1 MIKMY
6 SLSTSVN
13 VVPVLA
19 NNYLLTSDT
28 RTPSKPRRVSSGVA
42 TDRLRC
48 PCSSQ
53 LDVKPVD
60 QTATARR
67 SGNYEP
73 SLWDFNYI
81 QSLNSTH
88 YREER
93 HLEREVEL
101 IEQVKLLLEEE
112 MEAVQQLELV
122 DDLKNLGLS
131 YFFKDQI
138 KKILTSIYNE
148 HTCFRGNIEAEER
161 GLYFTALGFRL
172 LRQHGF
178 QVSQEVFDCFKN
190 DEGSDFKASLGDDTK
205 GLLQLYEASFL
216 LREGE
221 DTMELARQY
230 ATKFLQKKVDDD
242 HGLIDD
248 NNLMSWIRHSLEIP
262 LHWRI
267 HRLEARWFLDA
278 YATRHDMNPIILEL
292 AKLDFNIIQATQ
304 QEELKDLST
313 WWKSACLAEKL
324 PFVRDRLVESYFWAI
339 ALFEPHQYGYH
350 RKIAAKIITLITSL
364 DDVYDIY
371 GTLYELQ
378 LFTDVIQR
386 WDTESI
392 SRLPYYM
399 QLFYM
404 VLHNFVSE
412 LTYDGLKE
420 KGFITIPYLQRS
432 WADLVEAYFK
442 EANWYYNGYTPSMEE
457 YLNNAYISIGATP
470 VISQVFFTLATSI
483 DKLVTES
490 LYGYHRILRLSGM
503 LVRLPDDLGTSPF
516 EMKRGDVPKAI
527 QLYMKET
534 NATEKEAQEHVRF
547 LIREAWKEMNTAAAD
562 CPFTDDLVAVA
573 ANLGRAAQF
582 MYLDGDG
589 NHSQLH
595 QRIACLLFEPIC
607 MRNNRWEIM

>member
-1 MIKMY
+1 MSSMRIYVAIMKKP
-6 SLSTSVN
+6 SVKHVDN
-13 VVPVLA
+13 VDKKA
-19 NNYLLTSDT
+19 
-28 RTPSKPRRVSSGVA
+28 SKPSWRVSSSA
-42 TDRLRC
+42 TAGLRA
-48 PCSSQ
+48 SSSLQ
-53 LDVKPVD
+53 LDVKKPAD
-60 QTATARR
+60 EILTARR
-67 SGNYEP
+67 SGNYQP
-73 SLWDFNYI
+73 SLWDFNYL
-81 QSLNSTH
+81 QPLNTTH
-88 YREER
+88 YKEER
-93 HLEREVEL
+93 HLKREAEL
-101 IEQVKLLLEEE
+101 IEQVKMLLEEE

-131 YFFKDQI
+131 YFFEDQI
-138 KKILTSIYNE
+138 KQILTFIYNE
-148 HTCFRGNIEAEER
+148 HKCFRSNVEAEER
-161 GLYFTALGFRL
+161 DLYFTALGFRL

-190 DEGSDFKASLGDDTK
+190 EEGSDFKASLGDDTK
-205 GLLQLYEASFL
+205 GLVQLYEASFL

-221 DTMELARQY
+221 DTLELARQY
-230 ATKFLQKKVDDD
+230 ATKFLQKKVD
-242 HGLIDD
+242 HELIDDD
-248 NNLMSWIRHSLEIP
+248 NNLLSWIRHSLEIP

-267 HRLEARWFLDA
+267 QRLEARWFLDA
-278 YATRHDMNPIILEL
+278 YATRHDVNPIILEL

-304 QEELKDLST
+304 QEELKDLSR
-313 WWKSACLAEKL
+313 WWNSTCLAEKL

-371 GTLYELQ
+371 GTLDELQ
-378 LFTDVIQR
+378 LFTDAIQR

-404 VLHNFVSE
+404 VLYNFVSE
-412 LTYDGLKE
+412 LAYDGLKE

-432 WADLVEAYFK
+432 WADLVEAYLK
-442 EANWYYNGYTPSMEE
+442 EAKWFYNGYTPSMEE

-483 DKLVTES
+483 DKPVIES
-490 LYGYHRILRLSGM
+490 LYEYHRILRLSGM

-527 QLYMKET
+527 LLYMKER
-534 NATEKEAQEHVRF
+534 NATEIEAQEHVRF
-547 LIREAWKEMNTAAAD
+547 LIREAWKEMNTATAAAD
-562 CPFTDDLVAVA
+562 CPLTDDLVAAA

-595 QRIACLLFEPIC
+595 QRIASLLFEPYA
-607 MRNNRWEIM
+607 

>member
-1 MIKMY
+1 MY
-6 SLSTSVN
+6 SMRIYVAIMKKPSVKHVDN
-13 VVPVLA
+13 VDKKA
-19 NNYLLTSDT
+19 
-28 RTPSKPRRVSSGVA
+28 SKSSWCVSSSAG
-42 TDRLRC
+42 LRASS
-48 PCSSQ
+48 SSQ
-53 LDVKPVD
+53 LDVKKPAD
-60 QTATARR
+60 EILTARR
-67 SGNYEP
+67 SGNYQP
-73 SLWDFNYI
+73 SLWDFNYL
-81 QSLNSTH
+81 QSLNTTH
-88 YREER
+88 YKEER
-93 HLEREVEL
+93 HLKREAEL
-101 IEQVKLLLEEE
+101 IEQVKMLLDEE
-112 MEAVQQLELV
+112 MGAVQKLDLV

-131 YFFKDQI
+131 YFFEDQI
-138 KKILTSIYNE
+138 KQILTFIYNE
-148 HTCFRGNIEAEER
+148 HECFRSNVEAKER
-161 GLYFTALGFRL
+161 DLYFTALGFRL

-190 DEGSDFKASLGDDTK
+190 EEGSDFKASLGDDTK

-221 DTMELARQY
+221 DTLELARQY
-230 ATKFLQKKVDDD
+230 ATKFLQKKVD
-242 HGLIDD
+242 HELIDD
-248 NNLMSWIRHSLEIP
+248 DSNLLSWIRHSLEIP

-267 HRLEARWFLDA
+267 QRLEERWFLDA
-278 YATRHDMNPIILEL
+278 YATRHDVNPIILEL

-304 QEELKDLST
+304 QEELKDLSR
-313 WWKSACLAEKL
+313 WWNSTCLAEKL

-371 GTLYELQ
+371 GTLDELQ
-378 LFTDVIQR
+378 LFTDAIQR

-404 VLHNFVSE
+404 VLYNFVSE
-412 LTYDGLKE
+412 LAYDGLKE

-432 WADLVEAYFK
+432 WADLVEAYLK
-442 EANWYYNGYTPSMEE
+442 EAKWFYNGYTPSMEE

-483 DKLVTES
+483 DKPVIES
-490 LYGYHRILRLSGM
+490 LYEYHRILRLSGM

-527 QLYMKET
+527 QLYMKAR
-534 NATEKEAQEHVRF
+534 NATEIEAQEHVRF
-547 LIREAWKEMNTAAAD
+547 LIREAWKQMNTATAAAD
-562 CPFTDDLVAVA
+562 CPFTDDLVAAA

-595 QRIACLLFEPIC
+595 QRIACLLFEPYA
-607 MRNNRWEIM
+607 

>member
-1 MIKMY
+1 MKKP
-6 SLSTSVN
+6 SVKHVDNVDKKASKLSW
-13 VVPVLA
+13 
-19 NNYLLTSDT
+19 
-28 RTPSKPRRVSSGVA
+28 RVSSSA
-42 TDRLRC
+42 TAGLRA
-48 PCSSQ
+48 SSSLQ
-53 LDVKPVD
+53 LDVKKPAD
-60 QTATARR
+60 EILTARR
-67 SGNYEP
+67 SGNYQP
-73 SLWDFNYI
+73 SLWDFNYL
-81 QSLNSTH
+81 QSLNTTH
-88 YREER
+88 YKEER
-93 HLEREVEL
+93 HLKREAEL
-101 IEQVKLLLEEE
+101 IEQVKMLLDEE
-112 MEAVQQLELV
+112 MEAVQKLDLV

-131 YFFKDQI
+131 YFFEDQI
-138 KKILTSIYNE
+138 KQILKFIYNE
-148 HTCFRGNIEAEER
+148 HECFRSNVEAKER
-161 GLYFTALGFRL
+161 DLYFTALGFRL

-190 DEGSDFKASLGDDTK
+190 EEGSDFKASLGDDTK

-221 DTMELARQY
+221 DTLELARQY
-230 ATKFLQKKVDDD
+230 ATKFLQKKVD
-242 HGLIDD
+242 HELIDD
-248 NNLMSWIRHSLEIP
+248 DSNLLSWIRHSLEIP

-267 HRLEARWFLDA
+267 QRLEARWFLDA
-278 YATRHDMNPIILEL
+278 YATRHDVNPIILEL

-304 QEELKDLST
+304 QEELKDLSST
-313 WWKSACLAEKL
+313 CLAEKL

-371 GTLYELQ
+371 GTLDELQ
-378 LFTDVIQR
+378 LFTDAIQR

-404 VLHNFVSE
+404 VLYNFVSE
-412 LTYDGLKE
+412 LAYDSLKE

-432 WADLVEAYFK
+432 WADLVVAYLK
-442 EANWYYNGYTPSMEE
+442 EAKWFYNGYTPSMEE

-483 DKLVTES
+483 DKPVIES
-490 LYGYHRILRLSGM
+490 LYEYHRILRLSGM
-503 LVRLPDDLGTSPF
+503 LVRLPDDLGTSS
-516 EMKRGDVPKAI
+516 MKRGDVPKTI
-527 QLYMKET
+527 ELYMKER
-534 NATEKEAQEHVRF
+534 NATEIEAQEHVRF
-547 LIREAWKEMNTAAAD
+547 LIREAWKEMNTATAAAD
-562 CPFTDDLVAVA
+562 CPFTDDLVAAA

-595 QRIACLLFEPIC
+595 QRIASLLFEQYA
-607 MRNNRWEIM
+607 

>member
-1 MIKMY
+1 MKKPSAKHVDNVDKKASKPSWRV
-6 SLSTSVN
+6 SLS
-13 VVPVLA
+13 
-19 NNYLLTSDT
+19 
-28 RTPSKPRRVSSGVA
+28 SSAG
-42 TDRLRC
+42 LRA
-48 PCSSQ
+48 SSSLQ
-53 LDVKPVD
+53 LDVKKPAD
-60 QTATARR
+60 DEILTARR
-67 SGNYEP
+67 SGNYQP
-73 SLWDFNYI
+73 SLWDFNYL
-81 QSLNSTH
+81 QSLNTTQ
-88 YREER
+88 YKEVR
-93 HLEREVEL
+93 HLKREAEL
-101 IEQVKLLLEEE
+101 IEQVKMLLEEE

-131 YFFKDQI
+131 YFFEDQI
-138 KKILTSIYNE
+138 KQILTFIYNE
-148 HTCFRGNIEAEER
+148 HKCFHSNSIIEAEEIR
-161 GLYFTALGFRL
+161 DLYFTALGFRL

-190 DEGSDFKASLGDDTK
+190 EEGSDFKARLGDDTK

-221 DTMELARQY
+221 DTLELARQY
-230 ATKFLQKKVDDD
+230 ATKFLQKKVDHD
-242 HGLIDD
+242 LIDD
-248 NNLMSWIRHSLEIP
+248 NNLLSWILHSLEIP

-267 HRLEARWFLDA
+267 QRLEARWFLDA
-278 YATRHDMNPIILEL
+278 YATRRDMNQIILEL

-304 QEELKDLST
+304 QEELKDLSST
-313 WWKSACLAEKL
+313 CLAEKL

-350 RKIAAKIITLITSL
+350 RKVAAKIITLITSL

-371 GTLYELQ
+371 GTLDELQ
-378 LFTDVIQR
+378 LFTDAIQR

-404 VLHNFVSE
+404 VLYNFVSE
-412 LTYDGLKE
+412 LAYDGLKE

-432 WADLVEAYFK
+432 WADLVEAYLK
-442 EANWYYNGYTPSMEE
+442 EAKWFYNGYTPSMEE

-483 DKLVTES
+483 DKPVIDS
-490 LYGYHRILRLSGM
+490 LYEYHRILRLSGM
-503 LVRLPDDLGTSPF
+503 LVRLPDDLGTSP
-516 EMKRGDVPKAI
+516 MKRGDVPKAI
-527 QLYMKET
+527 QLYMKER
-534 NATEKEAQEHVRF
+534 NATEIEAQEHVSF
-547 LIREAWKEMNTAAAD
+547 LIREAWKEMNTATAAAD
-562 CPFTDDLVAVA
+562 CPFTDDLVVAA

-595 QRIACLLFEPIC
+595 QRIACLLFEPYA
-607 MRNNRWEIM
+607 

>member
-1 MIKMY
+1 MSSMRTYVAIMKKPSVEHVDNVDKKASKPSWRV
-6 SLSTSVN
+6 SLSAG
-13 VVPVLA
+13 L
-19 NNYLLTSDT
+19 
-28 RTPSKPRRVSSGVA
+28 RSS
-42 TDRLRC
+42 
-48 PCSSQ
+48 CSLQ
-53 LDVKPVD
+53 LEVKPAD
-60 QTATARR
+60 QILTARR
-67 SGNYEP
+67 SGNYQP
-73 SLWDFNYI
+73 SLWDFNYL
-81 QSLNSTH
+81 QSLNTTH
-88 YREER
+88 YKEVR
-93 HLEREVEL
+93 HLKREAEL
-101 IEQVKLLLEEE
+101 IEQVKMLLEEE

-131 YFFKDQI
+131 YFFEDQI
-138 KKILTSIYNE
+138 KQILTFIYNE
-148 HTCFRGNIEAEER
+148 HKCFHSNSIIEAEEIR
-161 GLYFTALGFRL
+161 DLYFTALGFRL

-178 QVSQEVFDCFKN
+178 QISQEVFDCFKN
-190 DEGSDFKASLGDDTK
+190 EEGSDFKARLGDDTK

-221 DTMELARQY
+221 DTLELARQY
-230 ATKFLQKKVDDD
+230 ATKFLQKKVD
-242 HGLIDD
+242 HELIDD
-248 NNLMSWIRHSLEIP
+248 NNLLSWILHSLEIP

-267 HRLEARWFLDA
+267 QRLEARWFLDA
-278 YATRHDMNPIILEL
+278 YASRRDMNQIILEL

-304 QEELKDLST
+304 QEELKDLSR
-313 WWKSACLAEKL
+313 WWKSSCLAEKL

-371 GTLYELQ
+371 GTLDELQ
-378 LFTDVIQR
+378 LFTDAIQR

-404 VLHNFVSE
+404 VLYNFVPR
-412 LTYDGLKE
+412 LAYDGLKE

-432 WADLVEAYFK
+432 WADLVEAYLK
-442 EANWYYNGYTPSMEE
+442 EAKWYYNGYTPSMEE

-483 DKLVTES
+483 DKPVIDS
-490 LYGYHRILRLSGM
+490 LYEYHRILRLSGI

-527 QLYMKET
+527 QLYMKER
-534 NATEKEAQEHVRF
+534 NATEIEAQEHVRF
-547 LIREAWKEMNTAAAD
+547 LIREAWKEMNTATAAVD
-562 CPFTDDLVAVA
+562 CPFTDDLVTAA

-595 QRIACLLFEPIC
+595 QRIACLLFEPYA
-607 MRNNRWEIM
+607 